1 MMLTFLLQSFITQD
15 TGDRDYLVRN
25 LRSFDVPILN
35 YVGGNSSDRVPFQI
49 SEEVSLIVSI
59 IVDIYVYRI
68 QYFYI
73 IN

>member
-35 YVGGNSSDRVPFQI
+35 YVGGNSSDRAPFQI
-49 SEEVSLIVSI
+49 SEEVSVIVSV
-59 IVDIYVYRI
+59 IVDIYVYLI
-68 QYFYI
+68 QYFFI